1 MITRKVR
8 KWEKLPGKNTF
19 CCDGRVMMARQKGIF
34 YLTLFLIVGTCSLF
48 FAFEPNPFAVY
59 SKGSCSLPEPGPSY
73 LYAPIGFEKHTS
85 VEAFLRLDAYWI
97 FRVNMC
103 TVYECAC
110 SHTAPFRAWMKLD
123 HKDSVS
129 SVCPPQDTSLQAQ
142 GSIWTRNE
150 FSSVSS
156 SKCSAG
162 LILQSK
168 VTAVGEDLVTEMRAS
183 LSIRPHPV
191 SLFGQSGGSIQ
202 LRLNEQ

>member
-1 MITRKVR
+1 MGEAPRQEHLLLRWKGDDGPTERDL
-8 KWEKLPGKNTF
+8 LPDPVPHRRDLLALLRF
-19 CCDGRVMMARQKGIF
+19 R
-34 YLTLFLIVGTCSLF
+34 
-48 FAFEPNPFAVY
+48 
-59 SKGSCSLPEPGPSY
+59 
-73 LYAPIGFEKHTS
+73 GFEKHSS

-150 FSSVSS
+150 FSSVSL